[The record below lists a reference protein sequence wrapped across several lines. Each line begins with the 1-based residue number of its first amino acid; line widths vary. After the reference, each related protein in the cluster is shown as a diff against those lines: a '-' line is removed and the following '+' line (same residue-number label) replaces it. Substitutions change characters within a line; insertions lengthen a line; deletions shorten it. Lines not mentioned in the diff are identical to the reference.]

1 MTTMDMVQIKIKKDN
16 NTLSY
21 VKIIREFDK
30 SIPLSEIKKRIE
42 NNEFVHSFDLD
53 GRDWMHIQGMTEYK
67 WHRQYYHFLKSL
79 EKAGADME
87 IYINGRLENMVL
99 LNNWIHTIKGISDD
113 SEKFPD

>member
-1 MTTMDMVQIKIKKDN
+1 MDMVQIKIKKDN

-53 GRDWMHIQGMTEYK
+53 GRDWMHIQGMTQYK
-67 WHRQYYHFLKSL
+67 WHRQYYHFLKRL
-79 EKAGADME
+79 EKAE
-87 IYINGRLENMVL
+87 Q
-99 LNNWIHTIKGISDD
+99 K
-113 SEKFPD
+113 